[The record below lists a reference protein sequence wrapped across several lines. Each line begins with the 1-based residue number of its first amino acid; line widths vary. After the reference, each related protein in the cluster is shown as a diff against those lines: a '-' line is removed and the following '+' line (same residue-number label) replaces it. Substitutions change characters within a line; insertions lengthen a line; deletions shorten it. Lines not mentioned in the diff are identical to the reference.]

1 MQPSYIQQPT
11 PVYQQQ
17 FYPQQ
22 QQHVIP
28 QQQYPQFEEPEFT
41 ENDEASAAL
50 TQAFAFLSKAFQGRY
65 STVTNNNQRISSNTR
80 NRQIAQPSFNMGNGG
95 QMVGVYGNQ
104 QGYATRINMG
114 NQNMLNAGNQN
125 AGNQYGQN
133 AGNQLG
139 QFVGNQRG
147 QNVGNQAMGNQNRNI
162 AAPVVGNLGNV
173 NQGNP
178 IKCFNCQGVGHM
190 ARNCPTKPN
199 KKDLE
204 YLQKA
209 VLLAQK
215 EKAGFQLNAEEND
228 FMALMDDMED
238 REDIDANCIFM
249 ANLQEAKYDTDSDTL
264 PVYDTNA
271 PSEVSN
277 FNTCHNNDI
286 FDMSPHEEQHSEKLA
301 PTYDTY
307 LDTPSSSNTPSATPD
322 VNHNG
327 GFVSQHA
334 ENDEETRALF

>member
-1 MQPSYIQQPT
+1 M
-11 PVYQQQ
+11 
-17 FYPQQ
+17 
-22 QQHVIP
+22 
-28 QQQYPQFEEPEFT
+28 
-41 ENDEASAAL
+41 
-50 TQAFAFLSKAFQGRY
+50 
-65 STVTNNNQRISSNTR
+65 
-80 NRQIAQPSFNMGNGG
+80 
-95 QMVGVYGNQ
+95 
-104 QGYATRINMG
+104 
-114 NQNMLNAGNQN
+114 
-125 AGNQYGQN
+125 
-133 AGNQLG
+133 
-139 QFVGNQRG
+139 
-147 QNVGNQAMGNQNRNI
+147 
-162 AAPVVGNLGNV
+162 

-178 IKCFNCQGVGHM
+178 VKCFNCQGVGHM

-209 VLLAQK
+209 VMLAQK
-215 EKAGFQLNAEEND
+215 AKARFQLNAEEND

-264 PVYDTNA
+264 PVYDTSA

-286 FDMSPHEEQHSEKLA
+286 FDMSPHEEQHFEKQA
-301 PTYDTY
+301 TTYDTF
-307 LDTPSSSNTPSATPD
+307 LDTTSSSNTPSATPD